1 MKKEKGV
8 TDLVYFFL
16 LWELL
21 LVTKTMSSIFQY
33 SGSGVVMVLTIP
45 SVTLNLV
52 LVPTSCRSSAVEQI

>member
-21 LVTKTMSSIFQY
+21 LVTE
-33 SGSGVVMVLTIP
+33 TIAGTR
-45 SVTLNLV
+45 TL
-52 LVPTSCRSSAVEQI
+52 